1 MSLGIPAVRVKPARR
16 TRKHRQH
23 RLHTLLSHM
32 LHHHHT
38 PHRSMLPP
46 RHNPTCPHNLPS
58 PTPHFR
64 LKNRVSRHPRPAG
77 RPRHPHCLLSVI
89 KKSHTDKLPKEKLP
103 MTDDQFH
110 ARLTDLITQ
119 INTLPEDQRKALR
132 LLADETRRRHGELR
146 QTLGRVDH
154 LLAEMRL
161 QTTYLQFDLEA
172 TRRENAELKRKLT
185 E

>member
-1 MSLGIPAVRVKPARR
+1 
-16 TRKHRQH
+16 
-23 RLHTLLSHM
+23 M

-46 RHNPTCPHNLPS
+46 RNNPPFPHNPAS

-64 LKNRVSRHPRPAG
+64 PKNRLSRHPRPASLT
-77 RPRHPHCLLSVI
+77 RHPHCLLSVI
-89 KKSHTDKLPKEKLP
+89 NKPHTDKLPKEKMH

-119 INTLPEDQRKALR
+119 INSLPEDQRKALR

-161 QTTYLQFDLEA
+161 QTTYLEFDLEA
-172 TRRENAELKRKLT
+172 TRRENQELKRKLA